1 VALILVIFSESCPK
15 EHFFSWVI
23 VTMETRAYNW
33 KRFWCPRT
41 GRIDL
46 SDGGYMVDPD
56 SEWGRIYNP
65 DVVPFESIAGVPCLV
80 LLGEPGIGKTVAMRG
95 EYEAIKVKAQDQG
108 DDTSWLDL
116 RSFGSE
122 DRLVRNLFES
132 TTFIRWI
139 EGEHRL
145 HLFLDSLDECLLRID
160 TVATLLA
167 DELKKY
173 PVERLCLRIACRTA
187 DWPNVLERAL
197 RELWGEEAVQVFELA
212 PLRRVDVRE
221 AAKANGLDPDAFRN
235 EVERKEVVPL
245 AIKPV
250 TLRFL
255 LNLYQKHGSF
265 PHTQA
270 ELYFHGCRLL
280 CEEISESRIAA
291 GLRGELTAE
300 QRMAVAA
307 RVAAIT
313 MFANRDAIW
322 TGPDFGDIPEEDVTI
337 QELCGDKESVDGNE
351 FKVTRSAVEET
362 LATGLFSSRGPN
374 RLGWAHKTYAE
385 FLAARYLLENKMA
398 VKQMMSLV
406 VHPGDPEGKLVPQL
420 HETVAWLAGMN
431 SEIFRQVMSKNPEV
445 LLRSDV
451 ATTDTADR
459 AALVES
465 LLKLFEEEK
474 LIDRDIGLYQ
484 RYRKLNHPALAG
496 QLRPYICDGSKSIIV
511 RRVAIDIAEACE
523 LQALQDE
530 LVNIALDPSETLP
543 VRVQAACAVYRIG
556 DTDAK
561 AKLKPLATGKVNE
574 DPDDELKGY
583 GLQAVWPTSLT
594 AEELFSV
601 LTPPKRRNL
610 IGAYRVFIEREVAP
624 RLKPSDLPVALKWVK
639 EQQRRHHL
647 PYSLERLTDAI
658 MLRAWE
664 NLEVPGV
671 AEAFAEAALSRLK
684 QHDAIIE
691 GKLDPPFRDLLAIED
706 DKRRRVLKTM
716 VPLLGDPQKD
726 SVILACG
733 QTPLLLS
740 KDVPWMVEQ
749 LLSSVSEEAQ
759 RVWAALMW
767 TAFDPREPSQLDAVF
782 MASKKNRV
790 LAETF
795 EGLFEPVELGS
806 PQAEKMKAEYQER
819 QKWEKRERE
828 RPVLKPP
835 PAERIAILLDKF
847 ESGDLAAWWR
857 LNLEMTLEP
866 DSTHYGNELESDLT
880 VLPGWTAGDDRTKA
894 RIIEAAKKYVL
905 DQDPETHKWLGTNT
919 LYRPAF
925 AGYRAL
931 RLLSQKDPG
940 FLSAL
945 SSDIWR
951 KWAPMILAY
960 PVSSGIGGE
969 GPHYEL
975 VKMAYH
981 HAPEEI
987 INILLILIDKENEE
1001 GNHIFIIRKVEH
1013 CWDDRLAAV
1022 LLNKV
1027 KDRKLKAECM
1037 GSLLCELLDHGIKEA
1052 RAFAESLVNSFSSLG
1067 DEDERSRAVVAAS
1080 MLMLHTED
1088 AGWSVVWP
1096 AIQKNPEFAH
1106 EVLLLV
1112 ADRFDDRAASIGSRL
1127 TEDQLADL
1135 YIWLVRRYPYS
1146 EDPEYDDVHCV
1157 RPRESIAKFRN
1168 SLLQHLKR
1176 RGTYQACEAIR
1187 RVIYELPQVTWLK
1200 WSLLEAQSLARYHS
1214 WVPLLPRDILK
1225 MTKSRDIRLVQNGDQ
1240 LLDVII
1246 ESLNRFEAKLH
1257 GETSLAFILWN
1268 EIKKGLYRPKQE
1280 SEISDVLKSHLD
1292 EDLKQRGIIVNRE
1305 VEIRRGYGSSRG
1317 EKTDIHVDAVMPSSH
1332 REAFDSV
1339 SAIIE
1344 VKGCWN
1350 KGLNDAMKTQLVD
1363 RYLKDNRCQHGLY
1376 VVGWFNCGQWDEDD
1390 YRKREAPVLNLTEA
1404 QKIFEAQAAE
1414 LSKQGERVRA
1424 LVINMALR

>member
-1 VALILVIFSESCPK
+1 
-15 EHFFSWVI
+15 
-23 VTMETRAYNW
+23 METRAYNW

-56 SEWGRIYNP
+56 SEWGHIYNP

-80 LLGEPGIGKTVAMRG
+80 LLGEPGIGKTFAMQAG
-95 EYEAIKVKAQDQG
+95 YEVVKVTAKDQG
-108 DDTSWLDL
+108 DDIFWLDL

-132 TTFIRWI
+132 TTFTRWLG
-139 EGEHRL
+139 GEYRL

-160 TVATLLA
+160 TVATLLL

-187 DWPNVLERAL
+187 DWPNVLERGL
-197 RELWGEEAVQVFELA
+197 RELWGEEAVRVFELA

-221 AAKANGLDPDAFRN
+221 AAKVNGLDPDAFTN
-235 EVERKEVVPL
+235 EVERKEGVPL

-255 LNLYQKHGSF
+255 LNLYRKYGSF
-265 PHTQA
+265 PHTQT
-270 ELYFHGCRLL
+270 ELYFCGSRLL

-291 GLRGELTAE
+291 GLKGELTAE

-307 RVAAIT
+307 RIAAVT

-337 QELCGDKESVDGNE
+337 QELCGGKENVNGNE
-351 FKVTRSAVEET
+351 FEVTRAAIEET
-362 LATGLFSSRGPN
+362 LATGLFSSRGPH

-385 FLAARYLLENKMA
+385 FLAARYLVENKMA

-420 HETVAWLAGMN
+420 HETAAWLAGMN
-431 SEIFRQVMSKNPEV
+431 SEIFRQVMVKNPEA
-445 LLRSDV
+445 LLGSDV
-451 ATTDTADR
+451 ATAETADR

-474 LIDRDIGLYQ
+474 LIDWNHGLYQ
-484 RYRKLNHPALAG
+484 RYRKLNHPALAR

-523 LQALQDE
+523 LRALQDE
-530 LVNIALDPSETLP
+530 LVNIALDSSEPLS
-543 VRVQAACAVYRIG
+543 VRVQAACGVYRIG

-561 AKLKPLATGKVNE
+561 AKLKPLATGKVDE

-583 GLQAVWPTSLT
+583 GLRAVWPTSMT
-594 AEELFSV
+594 VEELFSV
-601 LTPPKRRNL
+601 LMPPKRRNFV
-610 IGAYRVFIEREVAP
+610 GAYQVFIEREVTP
-624 RLKPSDLPVALKWVK
+624 HLKPSDLPVALKWVK

-647 PYSLERLTDAI
+647 PYSLERLMDAI

-684 QHDAIIE
+684 QHDAVIE
-691 GKLDPPFRDLLAIED
+691 GKLDSPFRDLLVTED
-706 DKRRRVLKTM
+706 EKRRRVLKAM
-716 VPLLGDPQKD
+716 VPLLGDPRKD
-726 SVILACG
+726 SVILAYS
-733 QTPLLLS
+733 QTPLLFS
-740 KDVPWMVEQ
+740 KDVPWMIEQ

-759 RVWAALMW
+759 RVWVALIW
-767 TAFDPREPSQLDAVF
+767 AAFDRREPYQLDAIFV
-782 MASKKNRV
+782 ASRKSRV

-795 EGLFEPVELGS
+795 EGLFRPVELGS
-806 PQAEKMKAEYQER
+806 PQAEKMKAEYLER
-819 QKWEKRERE
+819 QKWERRERK
-828 RPVLKPP
+828 RPLLKPP
-835 PAERIAILLDKF
+835 PGERIAILLDRF
-847 ESGDLAAWWR
+847 ESGDLAAWWH
-857 LNLEMTLEP
+857 LNLEMTLGP

-880 VLPGWTAGDDRTKA
+880 VLPGWKGGDDRTKA

-931 RLLSQKDPG
+931 RLLLQKNPD
-940 FLSAL
+940 FLSGL
-945 SSDIWR
+945 PTGIWR

-960 PVSSGIGGE
+960 PISNGIGGE
-969 GPHYEL
+969 EPHYEL

-981 HAPEEI
+981 HAPEETI
-987 INILLILIDKENEE
+987 STLLILIDKENEE
-1001 GNHIFIIRKVEH
+1001 GKYIYITRKVEH
-1013 CWDDRLAAV
+1013 CWDDRLAAA

-1027 KDRKLKAECM
+1027 KDKKLKPECM

-1052 RAFAESLVNSFSSLG
+1052 RAFAESLVISFSSLG
-1067 DEDERSRAVVAAS
+1067 GEDERSRAVVAAS
-1080 MLMLHTED
+1080 ILMLHTED

-1096 AIQKNPEFAH
+1096 TIQKDPKFAH

-1112 ADRFDDRAASIGSRL
+1112 ADRFDDRASIGRRL

-1146 EDPEYDDVHCV
+1146 EDPEHDDVYWV
-1157 RPRESIAKFRN
+1157 GPRESIAEFRD

-1187 RVIYELPQVTWLK
+1187 RVIHELPQVSWLK
-1200 WSLLEAQSLARYHS
+1200 WSLLEAQSLARYHT
-1214 WVPLLPRDILK
+1214 WVPLQPHDILR
-1225 MTKSRDIRLVQNGDQ
+1225 MAKSRDVRLVQNGDQ

-1246 ESLNRFEAKLH
+1246 ESLKRLEAKLQ
-1257 GETSLAFILWN
+1257 GETPLAFILWN
-1268 EIKKGLYRPKQE
+1268 EIMGLYRPKKE
-1280 SEISDVLKSHLD
+1280 SEISDVIKSHLD

-1317 EKTDIHVDAVMPSSH
+1317 EKTDIHVDTVLRSSH

-1350 KGLNDAMKTQLVD
+1350 RELNHAMKTQLVD
-1363 RYLKDNRCQHGLY
+1363 RYLRDNRCQHGLY
-1376 VVGWFNCGQWDEDD
+1376 VVAWFNCDQWDEDD
-1390 YRKREAPVLNLTEA
+1390 YRKRNAPMLDLKEA
-1404 QKIFEAQAAE
+1404 QKIFETQAAE
-1414 LSKQGERVRA
+1414 LSKQGVRVRA